1 VIAAGDQPPELTAEA
16 LKLDL
21 EMARS
26 SGFAAA
32 ATPAKNEG
40 HRSARRV
47 VRMSHVNKSNSRSP
61 GARSKR
67 RKMAE
72 PDDSKMEHERELSAG
87 PRAPNTQ
94 WETHHEGKGLMATEV
109 KSCATHNTLN
119 TAAQTMWDNDIGCV
133 PVVDNDRRVV
143 GMLTDRD
150 VCMYRV
156 K

>member
-1 VIAAGDQPPELTAEA
+1 
-16 LKLDL
+16 
-21 EMARS
+21 MARS

-32 ATPAKNEG
+32 AAPAKNEG

-72 PDDSKMEHERELSAG
+72 PDESKMEQEQELSAG

-94 WETHHEGKGLMATEV
+94 WETQREGKRFDG
-109 KSCATHNTLN
+109 
-119 TAAQTMWDNDIGCV
+119 
-133 PVVDNDRRVV
+133 DRREVLCDPQHAEH
-143 GMLTDRD
+143 GRAE
-150 VCMYRV
+150 Y
-156 K
+156 